1 MDTDWPR
8 DSFHCMNFGIL
19 VFSRYMATS
28 MPFSPFDQDCN
39 SFCYVL
45 ILPLTC
51 MLCLGQAWLCACLFI
66 MFFKPFTASARLFA
80 VSAAFSIFS
89 ARVIFPSLAKS
100 FLFSDFFVAG
110 FFLCCLL
117 PAAPFS
123 KECLLPFGFFKLD
136 FMADF
141 PFDKDLANFPFDK
154 GFAFI
159 DVLAF
164 GAILCDGKGP

>member
-1 MDTDWPR
+1 
-8 DSFHCMNFGIL
+8 
-19 VFSRYMATS
+19 V
-28 MPFSPFDQDCN
+28 
-39 SFCYVL
+39 
-45 ILPLTC
+45 
-51 MLCLGQAWLCACLFI
+51 
-66 MFFKPFTASARLFA
+66 
-80 VSAAFSIFS
+80 
-89 ARVIFPSLAKS
+89 
-100 FLFSDFFVAG
+100 
-110 FFLCCLL
+110 LL

-136 FMADF
+136 FMADS